1 MQGPAPRVS
10 VVWGAPGS
18 FSYPVVMARSRST
31 DPSAPT
37 GSAGRGPAGV
47 AGRGTKGATAVGAA
61 TGGGRDG
68 KAKAPKL
75 GKDGKPKVGR
85 LTKLKNQAGMIG
97 QAYKLTYRN
106 DPKLP
111 WVMLI
116 TFVVTFAV
124 VELVGILLSSP
135 FLFLPFAVLLG
146 LLATLIVFGRRAQ
159 GTAYKQVEGQPGA
172 ASWVLEGMRGDWRV
186 SSGVAGN
193 RELDAVHRVLGRP
206 GIILVGEGNQGRVR
220 GLIAAE
226 KRRIAKVVGDTPIY
240 DVLVGDGEGQ
250 VPLKK
255 LSAHVMKLP
264 RNLSAAEVN
273 ALGKRMSALGG
284 ARMPVPG
291 GPLPGGRQMSVSQ
304 RQVRRR

>member
-1 MQGPAPRVS
+1 
-10 VVWGAPGS
+10 
-18 FSYPVVMARSRST
+18 MARSKPT
-31 DPSAPT
+31 DAPAPS
-37 GSAGRGPAGV
+37 GKAGRGPASG
-47 AGRGTKGATAVGAA
+47 GRGRSAGAA
-61 TGGGRDG
+61 SGRKADKATGE
-68 KAKAPKL
+68 K
-75 GKDGKPKVGR
+75 KPGR
-85 LTKLKNQAGMIG
+85 LKRFGSQLGMIK
-97 QAYKLTYRN
+97 QAYTLTRKN

-111 WVMLI
+111 WILLI
-116 TFVVTFAV
+116 AFAGTVVV
-124 VELVGILLSSP
+124 VELLAILVLGSP
-135 FLFLPFAVLLG
+135 FLLLPIAVLLG
-146 LLATLIVFGRRAQ
+146 LLAALILFGRRAQ
-159 GTAYKQVEGQPGA
+159 STAYRQVEGQLGA

-206 GIILVGEGNQGRVR
+206 GIVLVGEGAPQRVR
-220 GLIAAE
+220 GLIAQE

-240 DVLVGDGEGQ
+240 DVTVGDGDGQ

-264 RNLSAAEVN
+264 RNLTAAEVN

>member
-1 MQGPAPRVS
+1 
-10 VVWGAPGS
+10 
-18 FSYPVVMARSRST
+18 MARSRST
-31 DPSAPT
+31 DTSAPS
-37 GSAGRGPAGV
+37 GKAGRGPAG
-47 AGRGTKGATAVGAA
+47 GTPRRGSKGATAVGGKGAKGRKAA
-61 TGGGRDG
+61 
-68 KAKAPKL
+68 KV
-75 GKDGKPKVGR
+75 GKDGQPKVSR
-85 LTKLKNQAGMIG
+85 LSKVKSQVGMIS

-111 WVMLI
+111 WIMVI
-116 TFVVTFAV
+116 AFVVAAAV
-124 VELVGILLSSP
+124 VELIGILLGTP
-135 FLFLPFAVLLG
+135 FLFIPIAVLLG
-146 LLATLIVFGRRAQ
+146 LLAALVVFGRRAQ
-159 GTAYKQVEGQPGA
+159 GTAYRQVEGQPGA

-186 SSGVAGN
+186 TSGVAGN

-206 GIILVGEGNQGRVR
+206 GIVLVGEGSPQRVR
-220 GLIAAE
+220 GLIAQE

-240 DVLVGDGEGQ
+240 DVTVGDGEGQ

-264 RNLSAAEVN
+264 RNLTAAEVN